1 MKTWRP
7 YSDCACRCTER
18 EWVEMCLAHRA
29 EHDDL
34 HLLAQ
39 WEHEI
44 TLAGNVRRAHTDDN
58 ESKELQT

>member
-1 MKTWRP
+1 
-7 YSDCACRCTER
+7 
-18 EWVEMCLAHRA
+18 MCLAHRA